1 MLPLE
6 AITDLEQ
13 RFSPQFLV
21 ATRSVSRM
29 IFSRQWFSL
38 RLGAHRRRTR
48 QRNVILQRTG
58 IEVRTPTLADRR
70 QNYRDV
76 IVDGKPLETLFFPA
90 AADAPVIVML
100 HEGLG
105 SIAMWKDFPERVAEA
120 TGCSVLVYSR
130 YGHGKSQ
137 RLAEKRDFDFM
148 HHEATVVLPELLVQ
162 LGIQRPILLGH
173 SDGGSIAL
181 IYAGTWP
188 EQVRGLILE
197 APHVFVEDFGLR
209 STIAIRTLYG
219 SSDLP
224 QKLSRYHDHADEM
237 FRGWNDIWLDP
248 QFRGWNIEEYLGS
261 ISCPTLVIQGEDD
274 EYGTLAHVETIRRG
288 VPNAQALVL
297 PRCGHSPHRD
307 QPEITLD
314 AISKFVASLL

>member
-1 MLPLE
+1 M
-6 AITDLEQ
+6 
-13 RFSPQFLV
+13 
-21 ATRSVSRM
+21 
-29 IFSRQWFSL
+29 
-38 RLGAHRRRTR
+38 
-48 QRNVILQRTG
+48 
-58 IEVRTPTLADRR
+58 ADWR

-76 IVDGKPLETLFFPA
+76 IADGKRLETLFFSA
-90 AADAPVIVML
+90 AADTPVIVLL

-105 SIAMWKDFPERVAEA
+105 SIAMWKDFPERVMEV
-120 TGCSVLVYSR
+120 TGCGVLTYSR

-137 RLAEKRDFDFM
+137 RLTEKRTVNFM

-188 EQVRGLILE
+188 AQVRGLILE
-197 APHVFVEDFGLR
+197 APHVFVEEFGLR
-209 STIAIRTLYG
+209 STVAIRKVYESTELHE
-219 SSDLP
+219 
-224 QKLSRYHDHADEM
+224 KLARYHDHADEM

-248 QFRGWNIEEYLGS
+248 KFREWNIETYLAT
-261 ISCPTLVIQGEDD
+261 ISCPTLVIQGEED
-274 EYGTLAHVETIRRG
+274 EYGTRAHVETIRRG
-288 VPNAQALVL
+288 VPNTQALVL